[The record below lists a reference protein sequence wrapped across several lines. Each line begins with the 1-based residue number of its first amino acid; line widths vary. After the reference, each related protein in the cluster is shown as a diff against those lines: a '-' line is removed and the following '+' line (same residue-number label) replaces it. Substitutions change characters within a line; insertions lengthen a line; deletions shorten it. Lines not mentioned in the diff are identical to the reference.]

1 MQARVNFGGPAGV
14 IPLPD
19 SFCKLST
26 NSAARQFSRGKLLN
40 AKIAKKIPDSR
51 IKTLC
56 AVGFLCEL
64 CETSAISAVKGF

>member
-40 AKIAKKIPDSR
+40 AKIAKEDPGLADKNSLCCWISLR
-51 IKTLC
+51 TLRN
-56 AVGFLCEL
+56 LCDL
-64 CETSAISAVKGF
+64 CG